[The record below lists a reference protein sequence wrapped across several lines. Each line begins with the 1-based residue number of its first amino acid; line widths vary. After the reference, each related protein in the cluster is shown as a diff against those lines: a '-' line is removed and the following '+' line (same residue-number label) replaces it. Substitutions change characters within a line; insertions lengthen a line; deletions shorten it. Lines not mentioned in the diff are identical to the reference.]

1 MERPTGSRGLSLGLR
16 GQNRQAGRAS
26 GCSGAGP
33 GVGVTSDTLRREEM
47 RGSRGVIVVAI
58 TVV

>member
-1 MERPTGSRGLSLGLR
+1 MS